1 MRTEILHTVYDQ
13 ENGSIYNEILENEFI
28 KEFLVVEYFVTNAM
42 IHTETYFTNDL
53 SGEINDQSIIFYVE
67 ELAQD
72 PDLKEMI
79 ENGRVI
85 PELNTFMEAI

>member
-28 KEFLVVEYFVTNAM
+28 KEFLVVEYCVTNTM
-42 IHTETYFTNDL
+42 IATECFFTNDL
-53 SGEINDQSIIFYVE
+53 ECYNDQSIIFSVE

-85 PELNTFMEAI
+85 LELNTFMEAI

>member
-1 MRTEILHTVYDQ
+1 MNTEILHTVYNQ
-13 ENGSIYNEILENEFI
+13 ENEKIYNEILENEFMY
-28 KEFLVVEYFVTNAM
+28 EYLVIETLVTNSF

-53 SGEINDQSIIFYVE
+53 EESYDQHIIFSVE

-85 PELNTFMEAI
+85 PELNTFIEAI